1 MSDSSTPRIND
12 ERLKALGLM
21 GNPFRPRMRR
31 DSTDV
36 PLVRTIINSA
46 SLELLAQIHRA
57 GSQENSRPIRLLKSP
72 QLPEYYPVNALVEVL
87 AELATPESGILATY
101 VPLELMKRGRVRSAL
116 NSLGERLTGHGL
128 EAVLTKYTIAVLADP
143 DTELPE
149 FAAVEDADLDEI
161 VQQLSDDPTALHR
174 FYGEYIG
181 EREGVDDLEMMMRVS
196 QTRQDGLDVDPDE
209 ADTAEENND
218 ADPLSEIYTKQLDD
232 AHVANTLAA
241 ADAEVE
247 VSVDEPTAEEIAV
260 AQEAEFADAVV
271 EYVAAYAKAHL
282 SPVIARGIRAY
293 KAQGASS
300 CAQELK
306 ITKAPRKTLKAI
318 VKFARFHF
326 DSVALIYDRFDS
338 WPLMPTDIRV
348 KIVTSLTDLRWALA
362 DGGVIVISHQPGQI
376 PEIEEQFEAATLV
389 DWEMDGLREYQESE
403 PLAPEVVQGWLD
415 GASIADEYPMVEGG
429 ILGTLLTESENDANL
444 FCAMAA
450 AAIDDAVERGVT
462 ALDDAALEAG
472 RKAAVNAG

>member
-1 MSDSSTPRIND
+1 MSDSTTPRIND
-12 ERLKALGLM
+12 DRLSALGLM
-21 GNPFRPRMRR
+21 GNPFRPRMHPN
-31 DSTDV
+31 STDV

-46 SLELLAQIHRA
+46 SLELLAKIHIA
-57 GSQENSRPIRLLKSP
+57 GSQESARPIRVLKSL

-87 AELATPESGILATY
+87 AELASPESRILATY

-128 EAVLTKYTIAVLADP
+128 EAVLTNYTISALS
-143 DTELPE
+143 DTDKELPE
-149 FAAVEDADLDEI
+149 FAAIADADLDEI
-161 VQQLSDDPTALHR
+161 VQELADDPTALRR

-196 QTRQDGLDVDPDE
+196 QTRQDGVEVDPDE
-209 ADTAEENND
+209 TDDDDENNG
-218 ADPLSEIYTKQLDD
+218 ADSLSEIYTKSLDD
-232 AHVANTLAA
+232 THVAGTLHE

-247 VSVDEPTAEEIAV
+247 VDVDQPTEEDLA
-260 AQEAEFADAVV
+260 AAREAEFADAVV

-282 SPVIARGIRAY
+282 SPVIARSIRAY

-306 ITKAPRKTLKAI
+306 ITKAPRKTLKSI
-318 VKFARFHF
+318 VKFARYHF
-326 DSVALIYDRFDS
+326 DSVAIIYDRFDA
-338 WPLMPTDIRV
+338 WPLMPQDVRV

-362 DGGVIVISHQPGQI
+362 DGGVIVISHKPGQI
-376 PEIEEQFEAATLV
+376 PEIEEQFEGATQV
-389 DWEMDGLREYQESE
+389 NWEMNGLREYQESE
-403 PLAPEVVQGWLD
+403 PLTVEVVQGWLD
-415 GASIADEYPMVEGG
+415 SASIADEYPRVEGG
-429 ILGTLLTESENDANL
+429 VIGTLLTESENDGNL

-462 ALDDAALEAG
+462 TLDDHALEAG
-472 RKAAVNAG
+472 RKAAVIAN